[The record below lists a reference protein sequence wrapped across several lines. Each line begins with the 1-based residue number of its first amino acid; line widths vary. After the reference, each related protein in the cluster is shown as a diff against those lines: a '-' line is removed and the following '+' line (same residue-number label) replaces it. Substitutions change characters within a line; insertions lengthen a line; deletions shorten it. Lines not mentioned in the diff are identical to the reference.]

1 MGREEEE
8 NTQADQMPALWA
20 LQNMGEDMTD
30 EEFNRYCA
38 EVRCIHISPNY
49 KGGLNYHP
57 ATDLNQMAEAFDK
70 LLANERIPK
79 AFTVFSGQEIAQAMR
94 EFIESTKG
102 ESE

>member
-1 MGREEEE
+1 
-8 NTQADQMPALWA
+8 
-20 LQNMGEDMTD
+20 MTD
-30 EEFNRYCA
+30 EEFNPYCA
-38 EVRCIHISPNY
+38 EVMQIPRLESGNY
-49 KGGLNYHP
+49 KGWSP
-57 ATDLNQMAEAFDK
+57 ATDLNQMAEVFDK